1 MEIVCLDLEGVL
13 IPEIWIEF
21 AKQTG
26 VDELRMTTRDIPVY
40 TELMDKRL
48 SLLNKNKFKISDI
61 QQVIA
66 SMEPLSGAESFLN
79 WLRQHFQVVILS
91 DTYYEFAS
99 PLMKKLQWPTL
110 LCHKLV
116 CDNNGSI
123 VDYKIRQPDA
133 KLEAVKSFQNLNY
146 HVFAAGDS
154 YNDTA
159 MLQKANNGFLFCPP
173 NNVAKE
179 FPQFKVTNNYDELKS
194 AIMENST
201 RFS

>member
-1 MEIVCLDLEGVL
+1 MLFIAISIKKKRRSEVRLEIVCLDLEGVL

-99 PLMKKLQWPTL
+99 
-110 LCHKLV
+110 H
-116 CDNNGSI
+116 
-123 VDYKIRQPDA
+123 
-133 KLEAVKSFQNLNY
+133 
-146 HVFAAGDS
+146 
-154 YNDTA
+154 
-159 MLQKANNGFLFCPP
+159 
-173 NNVAKE
+173 
-179 FPQFKVTNNYDELKS
+179 
-194 AIMENST
+194 
-201 RFS
+201 